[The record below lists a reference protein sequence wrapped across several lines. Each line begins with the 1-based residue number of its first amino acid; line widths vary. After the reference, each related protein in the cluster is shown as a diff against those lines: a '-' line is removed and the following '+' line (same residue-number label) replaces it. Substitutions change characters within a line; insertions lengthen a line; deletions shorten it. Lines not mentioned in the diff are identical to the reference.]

1 MQGKIT
7 VTIEK
12 LVFGGQGLV
21 RLEDGPVLFVWNAL
35 PGERVE
41 VEILKKKKDYWE
53 GVAVNIL
60 EASPERIKEKESIFL
75 STSPWQICTFE
86 SENTYKQEL
95 AQEIY
100 ERTGGLTFEEPI
112 PIVFTE
118 EEFGYRNKM
127 EFSFVLSENGE
138 ISLAFFE
145 RGRNKKVSVDG
156 SLLAEPIINTVACR
170 ILEWIKKTGMTTY
183 NLKSL
188 IIRSDGNAHAIAAL
202 FIKDELFFDDYPQLD
217 EQFLGFQF
225 YYSTHKSPASV
236 PTKLLYTSGH
246 DYLVARLNERELK
259 FGLLSF
265 FQVNIPIFSLAL
277 SEMALFLDKKKPFV
291 DFYSGVGAIGLALHG
306 GYSEAY
312 LVDNNTEAIDYAK
325 ENILLNNFENVEA
338 QCIPTEKITELIT
351 KDKQIIFDPPR
362 AGLHQNVIDKLL
374 EEQPSTLI
382 YMSCN
387 LSTHARD
394 IALLESVYTVTSL
407 KLFNFFPRTPH
418 VEAIAILQK
427 K

>member
-1 MQGKIT
+1 MQGKVT

-12 LVFGGQGLV
+12 FVFGGQGLA
-21 RLEDGPVLFVWNAL
+21 RIENGPVLFVWNAL

-53 GVAVNIL
+53 GVAIHIL
-60 EASPERIKEKESIFL
+60 EASPDRIKEKESVFL

-86 SENTYKQEL
+86 SENAYKQQL

-100 ERTGGLTFEEPI
+100 ERTGGLHFESPLPI
-112 PIVFTE
+112 IYNE

-127 EFSFVLSENGE
+127 EFSFVEDEEGK
-138 ISLAFFE
+138 IQLAFFE
-145 RGRNKKVSVDG
+145 RGRNKKIAVEG
-156 SLLAEPIINTVACR
+156 SLLAEPIINTIAQN
-170 ILEWIKKTGMTTY
+170 ILQWVHTTGMTTY

-188 IIRSDGNAHAIAAL
+188 IIRSDGEGHAIAAL
-202 FIKDELFFDDYPQLD
+202 FIKDILSFEDYPELD
-217 EQFLGFQF
+217 KNFLGFQL

-236 PTKLLYTSGH
+236 PTKLLYTSGQ
-246 DYLVARLNERELK
+246 DYLVTTLNGVGLK

-277 SEMALFLDKKKPFV
+277 SEMETYLDETKPLI
-291 DFYSGVGAIGLALHG
+291 DFYSGVGAIGLALSGH
-306 GYSEAY
+306 YTSAY
-312 LVDNNTEAIDYAK
+312 LVDNNTEAIEYAQ
-325 ENILLNNFENVEA
+325 ENILSNKLQNIEA
-338 QCIPTEKITELIT
+338 ECIPAEKITELIE
-351 KDKQIIFDPPR
+351 KRKQIIFDPPR
-362 AGLHQNVIDKLL
+362 AGLHVDVIAKLL
-374 EEQPSTLI
+374 EEQPETII

-394 IALLESVYTVTSL
+394 IALLQSIYSVTSL
-407 KLFNFFPRTPH
+407 KLYNFFPRTPH